1 MSRCIGIDLGSKRV
15 GLALSDKMNMIA
27 SPYRTLIVKNE
38 QDLLDQLR
46 LIIIDFK
53 VETIVL
59 GLPLNMNGEDS
70 AQTKKVREFKS
81 VLSIFNLP
89 IKLEDER
96 LSSVSAKR
104 SLVMQDIKT
113 GHNKSKIDKIAA
125 AIILQQFLDKN
136 NNWILSLV

>member
-46 LIIIDFK
+46 LIIVDLK
-53 VETIVL
+53 VKTIVL

-89 IKLEDER
+89 VKLEDER

-113 GHNKSKIDKIAA
+113 GHNKSEVDKRAA
-125 AIILQQFLDKN
+125 AIILQQFLDKK
-136 NNWILSLV
+136 

>member
-46 LIIIDFK
+46 LIIVDLK
-53 VETIVL
+53 VKTIVL

-81 VLSIFNLP
+81 ELSIFNLP

-113 GHNKSKIDKIAA
+113 GHNKSEIDKRAA
-125 AIILQQFLDKN
+125 AIILQQFLDKK
-136 NNWILSLV
+136 

>member
-27 SPYRTLIVKNE
+27 SPYKTLIFKNE
-38 QDLLDQLR
+38 KDLLDQLR
-46 LIIIDFK
+46 LIIVDFK
-53 VETIVL
+53 VKTIVL

-81 VLSIFNLP
+81 TLSIFNLK

-104 SLVMQDIKT
+104 SLIMQDIKT
-113 GHNKSKIDKIAA
+113 GHNKSEIDKRAA
-125 AIILQQFLDKN
+125 AIILQQFLDKK
-136 NNWILSLV
+136 

>member
-46 LIIIDFK
+46 LIIVDFK
-53 VETIVL
+53 VTTIVL

-81 VLSIFNLP
+81 VLSIFNVP
-89 IKLEDER
+89 IIFEDER

-104 SLVMQDIKT
+104 SLVIQDIKT
-113 GHNKSKIDKIAA
+113 GHNKSEIDKRAA
-125 AIILQQFLDKN
+125 AIILQQFLDKK
-136 NNWILSLV
+136 

>member
-1 MSRCIGIDLGSKRV
+1 MDRCIGIDLGSKKV
-15 GLALSDKMNMIA
+15 ALALSDKTNMIA

-46 LIIIDFK
+46 LIIVDFK
-53 VETIVL
+53 VTTIVL

-81 VLSIFNLP
+81 VLSTFNLP
-89 IKLEDER
+89 VKLEDER

-113 GHNKSKIDKIAA
+113 GHNKSEIDKRAA
-125 AIILQQFLDKN
+125 AIILQQFLDKK
-136 NNWILSLV
+136 

>member
-46 LIIIDFK
+46 LIIVDFK
-53 VETIVL
+53 VKTIVL

-81 VLSIFNLP
+81 ELSIFNLP

-104 SLVMQDIKT
+104 SLVMQHIKT
-113 GHNKSKIDKIAA
+113 GHNKSEIDKRAA
-125 AIILQQFLDKN
+125 AIILQQFLDKK
-136 NNWILSLV
+136 

>member
-46 LIIIDFK
+46 LIIVDFK
-53 VETIVL
+53 VKTIVL

-70 AQTKKVREFKS
+70 AQTKKIREFKS
-81 VLSIFNLP
+81 MLSIFNLP
-89 IKLEDER
+89 VILEDER

-113 GHNKSKIDKIAA
+113 GHNKSEIDKRAA
-125 AIILQQFLDKN
+125 AIFLQQFLDKKN
-136 NNWILSLV
+136 N

>member
-15 GLALSDKMNMIA
+15 GLAISDKMNMIA
-27 SPYRTLIVKNE
+27 SPYETLTFKNE

-46 LIIIDFK
+46 LIIVDFK
-53 VETIVL
+53 VKSIVL

-89 IKLEDER
+89 IIFEDER

-113 GHNKSKIDKIAA
+113 GHNKSEIDKRAA

-136 NNWILSLV
+136 NN

>member
-1 MSRCIGIDLGSKRV
+1 MSRCLGIDLGSKRV

-46 LIIIDFK
+46 LIIVEFK
-53 VETIVL
+53 VKTIVL
-59 GLPLNMNGEDS
+59 GLPLNMSGEDS

-89 IKLEDER
+89 VKLEDER
-96 LSSVSAKR
+96 LSSISAKR
-104 SLVMQDIKT
+104 SLVMQNIKT
-113 GHNKSKIDKIAA
+113 GHNKSEIDKRAA
-125 AIILQQFLDKN
+125 AIILQQFLDKK
-136 NNWILSLV
+136 

>member
-15 GLALSDKMNMIA
+15 GLALSDEMNMIA
-27 SPYRTLIVKNE
+27 SPYKTLIFKNE
-38 QDLLDQLR
+38 KDLLDQLK
-46 LIIIDFK
+46 LIIVDFK
-53 VETIVL
+53 VKTIVL

-70 AQTKKVREFKS
+70 AQTKKIREFKS

-113 GHNKSKIDKIAA
+113 GHNKSEIDKRAA

-136 NNWILSLV
+136 NN